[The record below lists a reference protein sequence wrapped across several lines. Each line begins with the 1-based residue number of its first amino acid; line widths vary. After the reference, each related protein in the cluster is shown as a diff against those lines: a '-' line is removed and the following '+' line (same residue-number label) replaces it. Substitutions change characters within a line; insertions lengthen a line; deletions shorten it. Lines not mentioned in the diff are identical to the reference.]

1 MKEKLKE
8 LQELA
13 IKQIE
18 NSIKSN
24 ELEEIR
30 VKFLGKK
37 GELTTILRGMGGLS
51 PEERPLVGKLV
62 NEAKAKVEEKLESA
76 IKKIKDKEKAEKLA
90 GETIDISLP
99 GKKQVIGK
107 SHPLELTLKN
117 MEDIFVSMGFTI
129 EEGPEVEYDHYNFE
143 ALNIPKN
150 HPARSEQDTLYI
162 NDNIVLRTQTSPVQ
176 VRTWSLIHI

>member
-37 GELTTILRGMGGLS
+37 ENLL
-51 PEERPLVGKLV
+51 
-62 NEAKAKVEEKLESA
+62 
-76 IKKIKDKEKAEKLA
+76 
-90 GETIDISLP
+90 
-99 GKKQVIGK
+99 Q
-107 SHPLELTLKN
+107 
-117 MEDIFVSMGFTI
+117 
-129 EEGPEVEYDHYNFE
+129 Y
-143 ALNIPKN
+143 
-150 HPARSEQDTLYI
+150 
-162 NDNIVLRTQTSPVQ
+162 
-176 VRTWSLIHI
+176 